1 MAELNDEINTLKKE
15 NATLLERLEDIRKVV
30 STYLFNFSLLRE
42 CMELHYSIILFC
54 FFIYISFLSPIL
66 IL

>member
-15 NATLLERLEDIRKVV
+15 NATLLERLEDVRKVV

-42 CMELHYSIILFC
+42 CNFIALIIT
-54 FFIYISFLSPIL
+54 FF
-66 IL
+66 